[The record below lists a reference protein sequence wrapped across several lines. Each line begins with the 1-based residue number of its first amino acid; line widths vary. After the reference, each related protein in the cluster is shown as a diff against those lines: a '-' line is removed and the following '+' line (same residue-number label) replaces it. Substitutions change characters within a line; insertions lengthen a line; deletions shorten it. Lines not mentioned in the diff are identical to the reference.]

1 MEEEGG
7 GMSLCGNCI
16 EENGEGQYLKTCCR
30 TPLFPLIKH
39 DIQNTEDTL
48 VRVPVI
54 TGTNPACA
62 FSMVFVIFSFLDY
75 GYQKI
80 FQNDQ
85 I

>member
-16 EENGEGQYLKTCCR
+16 EENGEGKYLKTCGR

-48 VRVPVI
+48 VGGSNYYRHESRVCLFD
-54 TGTNPACA
+54 GFRNFF
-62 FSMVFVIFSFLDY
+62 FSR
-75 GYQKI
+75 
-80 FQNDQ
+80 
-85 I
+85 